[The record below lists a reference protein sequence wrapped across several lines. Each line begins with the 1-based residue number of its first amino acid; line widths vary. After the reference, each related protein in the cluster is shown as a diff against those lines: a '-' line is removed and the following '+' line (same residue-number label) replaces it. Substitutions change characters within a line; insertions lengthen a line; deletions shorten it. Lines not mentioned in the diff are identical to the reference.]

1 MNVRDGRGD
10 LPPDEPEKYKFNPHG
25 DRITGRD
32 WSFLTYLLALS
43 ILPLIASVV
52 ICVVLF
58 MRNPNFDNFEEGPA
72 SMENVPTSRGPV
84 NEQDRKAKSLPP
96 AATDEAVEEN
106 ADENEQPQE

>member
-1 MNVRDGRGD
+1 MNVHDGRGD

-25 DRITGRD
+25 DRMTGRD

-43 ILPLIASVV
+43 ILPLIASIV

-72 SMENVPTSRGPV
+72 PMENVPTSRGPV
-84 NEQDRKAKSLPP
+84 NEQDRRAKP
-96 AATDEAVEEN
+96 ATPAEEEPSDEISA
-106 ADENEQPQE
+106 ENESPQE

>member
-84 NEQDRKAKSLPP
+84 NEQDRKARLAPSAKEADS
-96 AATDEAVEEN
+96 TDETTTEA
-106 ADENEQPQE
+106 EQAQE